1 MKKKI
6 VIAGATGF
14 IGRWIIKEFEKDFK
28 IIALS
33 RKKILHQE
41 NKNVEWR
48 KVDLYSISSSENAL
62 KGADIGIYLVHSMQ
76 PSTRLSQGKFEDTDL
91 LLADN
96 FSLAAQK
103 NNLKQI
109 IYLGGILPKD
119 KNEISKHLSSRY
131 EVEKTLG
138 SRNTPL
144 TAIRAGIIIGPGGS
158 SFKIITSLIKNLPI
172 MACPKWTKSKNQPI
186 DVFDVLNII
195 KKSISNKLTFNKKI
209 EIGGPEIMTY
219 MDLLIKTSKLMKK
232 NRLIFSIPLFTVGLS
247 KLWVG
252 LFTGSSMNF
261 ISPLVES
268 LKHKM
273 IPDNKYSE
281 LFKIKFSSIEES
293 IKKALSKDF
302 PDPPNF
308 KKPKKEKNT
317 VRSIQRIYNPK
328 KYDTKV
334 VAKYYPIWLSKI
346 FAGIINS
353 NFDGQ
358 FLRFYVLN
366 TILLELK
373 LIDDR
378 SSKNRQL
385 YYITG
390 GILTKRKD
398 LGWLE
403 FRSILDNEFIITAI
417 HEYVPKLPWFLYK
430 LTQAKIH
437 LYVMNKFEKEIS
449 KKRLKN
455 SQNPSLK
462 K

>member
-1 MKKKI
+1 MPSAYQRIFLPSPSSGINGTKREP
-6 VIAGATGF
+6 A
-14 IGRWIIKEFEKDFK
+14 IGKRIE
-28 IIALS
+28 
-33 RKKILHQE
+33 
-41 NKNVEWR
+41 
-48 KVDLYSISSSENAL
+48 
-62 KGADIGIYLVHSMQ
+62 
-76 PSTRLSQGKFEDTDL
+76 RLSQGKFEDTDL

-138 SRNTPL
+138 SRNIPL

-195 KKSISNKLTFNKKI
+195 KKSLGNKLTFNKNI

-219 MDLLIKTSKLMKK
+219 MDLLVKTSKLMKK
-232 NRLIFSIPLFTVGLS
+232 NRLIFSIPIFTVGLS

-293 IKKALSKDF
+293 IKKHF
-302 PDPPNF
+302 
-308 KKPKKEKNT
+308 
-317 VRSIQRIYNPK
+317 Q
-328 KYDTKV
+328 
-334 VAKYYPIWLSKI
+334 KI
-346 FAGIINS
+346 F
-353 NFDGQ
+353 
-358 FLRFYVLN
+358 LN
-366 TILLELK
+366 
-373 LIDDR
+373 
-378 SSKNRQL
+378 
-385 YYITG
+385 
-390 GILTKRKD
+390 
-398 LGWLE
+398 
-403 FRSILDNEFIITAI
+403 
-417 HEYVPKLPWFLYK
+417 H
-430 LTQAKIH
+430 
-437 LYVMNKFEKEIS
+437 
-449 KKRLKN
+449 
-455 SQNPSLK
+455 PSLK
-462 K
+462 TQKKKKIL

>member
-195 KKSISNKLTFNKKI
+195 KKSIGNKLTFNKKI

-302 PDPPNF
+302 PDPPIF
-308 KKPKKEKNT
+308 
-317 VRSIQRIYNPK
+317 SNP
-328 KYDTKV
+328 
-334 VAKYYPIWLSKI
+334 
-346 FAGIINS
+346 
-353 NFDGQ
+353 
-358 FLRFYVLN
+358 
-366 TILLELK
+366 
-373 LIDDR
+373 
-378 SSKNRQL
+378 
-385 YYITG
+385 
-390 GILTKRKD
+390 
-398 LGWLE
+398 
-403 FRSILDNEFIITAI
+403 
-417 HEYVPKLPWFLYK
+417 
-430 LTQAKIH
+430 
-437 LYVMNKFEKEIS
+437 
-449 KKRLKN
+449 
-455 SQNPSLK
+455 
-462 K
+462 